1 MSILNYFRCT
11 LKPADNEDLPD
22 PNCSLSKEV
31 NSSAI
36 AKANALVCSE
46 IEKRCSKEWG
56 PYLMLTAAQ
65 KFEKGHRASEH
76 GVTW

>member
-11 LKPADNEDLPD
+11 SKPADNEDLPH
-22 PNCSLSKEV
+22 PNGSLSKEV
-31 NSSAI
+31 PSLAI
-36 AKANALVCSE
+36 AKANALVSSE

-56 PYLMLTAAQ
+56 PYLMLTPAQ
-65 KFEKGHRASEH
+65 KFEIGRRASEH